1 MIKIMSPEHYSQPVE
16 RVPKFDELG
25 TDINE
30 SLLSLE
36 TLLKSKLG
44 DLNAVYAWWDQ
55 PNMFLGGKTPNGA
68 IHTTPDK
75 VVEAAYRLGQFNSE
89 DL

>member
-1 MIKIMSPEHYSQPVE
+1 MIRIMNPELSPRHIE

-36 TLLKSKLG
+36 ILLRSKLG
-44 DLNAVYAWWDQ
+44 DSKAVYAWWDQ
-55 PNMFLGGKTPNGA
+55 PNMFLTGKTPNVV
-68 IHTTPDK
+68 IHTVPDK
-75 VVEAAYRLGQFNSE
+75 VVEAAYRLGQFNPE